1 MTTFFTLPRKW
12 VDRLS
17 TTWMI
22 IAVLFLLLLPLTI
35 GLGLVLK
42 SLPLFHSY
50 SFSSLITSAEWSPM
64 EGKFG
69 FYAFIVGSL
78 WVTLLSFILSAPV
91 CLLAAIYLTQ
101 YAPKWLTQVMYFV
114 IDVLAG
120 IPSVVY
126 GAWGVLVVVPL
137 VSE

>member
-17 TTWMI
+17 NTWMI
-22 IAVLFLLLLPLTI
+22 IAVLILLLLPLAI

-42 SLPLFHSY
+42 SLPLFHKY
-50 SFSSLITSAEWSPM
+50 SFGSLITSAEWSPM

-69 FYAFIVGSL
+69 FFAFIIGSL

-114 IDVLAG
+114 IDVQAG
-120 IPSVVY
+120 TQTVV
-126 GAWGVLVVVPL
+126 
-137 VSE
+137 